1 MNINSNINS
10 APSTTTSRH
19 TPLTLDQL
27 LSAGY
32 SLAESAKRLDR
43 SEKRRRQ
50 ETRDNANKK
59 AETLKQ
65 LLNERRESEPTIE
78 SVSTKNDPSVA
89 WKQSRSIMTFSRRGD
104 VVFSSSSSSS
114 SKRHGLIL
122 DGTNAKRKSSI
133 TKMTTS
139 QPKFESH
146 IGESQQK
153 LSSQRS
159 SGKSKKSDSSS
170 SLIPLPSQPSMKT
183 NAPSNMGARCA

>member
-65 LLNERRESEPTIE
+65 LLNERRESEPTIV
-78 SVSTKNDPSVA
+78 SVSTKNDPSIA
-89 WKQSRSIMTFSRRGD
+89 WKRSRSITTFSRRGD
-104 VVFSSSSSSS
+104 VVSSSSSSC
-114 SKRHGLIL
+114 SKRHGLIV
-122 DGTNAKRKSSI
+122 DGTCAKKKSSI
-133 TKMTTS
+133 AKMTTN
-139 QPKFESH
+139 QPKSESH

-153 LSSQRS
+153 LSIHGNT
-159 SGKSKKSDSSS
+159 GKSKKADSSS

>member
-65 LLNERRESEPTIE
+65 LLNERRESEPTIV
-78 SVSTKNDPSVA
+78 SVSTKNDPSIA
-89 WKQSRSIMTFSRRGD
+89 WKRSRSITTFSRRGD
-104 VVFSSSSSSS
+104 VVFSSGSSS

-170 SLIPLPSQPSMKT
+170 SLIPLPSQPSMKP